1 MSDGSSPSRVG
12 PGITPGPT
20 AALDLSGDPR
30 RHRRERAMGSLF
42 FVAAVMSP
50 RLAARSP
57 ADASQRAAREAVATV
72 SSSDL
77 RPSSAW

>member
-42 FVAAVMSP
+42 FVAAVMSVVIS
-50 RLAARSP
+50 AAIIFSLFSRGSP
-57 ADASQRAAREAVATV
+57 PTPGTPART
-72 SSSDL
+72 
-77 RPSSAW
+77 SSASGR